1 MFNAENSV
9 TPARPVVNFPADWP
23 KDGPIDLAV
32 HDLPHAS
39 STIEWWYQNCHV
51 KSKEGR
57 TFSLFASFF
66 RLAIGRDE
74 ETGKFKYAHSITWSL
89 TDVDNNAYY
98 PDSVV
103 DQVAPSE
110 GLKMI
115 ERGDDESDKLLQ
127 DAIKEVFEKGN
138 VPLPDRLLQKEAI
151 IGETD
156 LILAYDD
163 NLFIKDEDGTYR
175 LKLYNPAS
183 QVGCEL
189 TFKPQV
195 EPVRHGD
202 NGVVVGTG
210 GEDMFY
216 YFIPSCIVSGRIA
229 LPNEE
234 PLDVEGTGW
243 YDHEFGA
250 ANTSETIEVS
260 IKHDIAWNWISL
272 QLENGYRI
280 SGYDLFDNLN
290 GGKSAGR
297 WAIVVSP
304 TGERFNV
311 QDFSFVPGDTWTSTR
326 TFTTYPVTW
335 TFAIPSM
342 DIEFKIE
349 ASHCAQEFITLI
361 SKPAFWEGRIHA
373 KGRIGRE
380 NVIGTGYIE
389 RSGFNNVEK
398 VEAFFKAVTKQTKK
412 SIHHFLPLEPSDEQF
427 ARLVA
432 SAGNQHYLSGLD
444 KAQFVANVIKPI
456 RDMID
461 RGGKS
466 WRSYGALVCIDAV
479 GGNSDL
485 YSDWLM
491 LPELL
496 HTGSLIIDDVQDRSE
511 IRRGGP
517 SCHILYGEP
526 VAINA
531 GNACYFLG
539 QLLLLDERLSD
550 SVKLKVYELYFEA
563 MRAAHAGQAADIS
576 GPYDIVEEAVI
587 SGNGKNL
594 EDRILATH
602 RLKSA
607 VPPSLLAKIG
617 AMIGGGSNEQ
627 VEALGNFYEALGLA
641 FQIVD
646 DVLNLRGFKNN
657 LKDRGED
664 ITAGKITIPV
674 AKAMS
679 LLNADLRRYLVDTV
693 QSKPTDQTIIADVIE
708 LLEDCG
714 AINASQEEAESLVEA
729 AWEKLDQVIPDSFVK
744 LRLRVFSWVCP
755 AKALL
760 TSLAV
765 YMTDFLGLILPINLL
780 SGDSF
785 REALNS
791 CWDPQKGIGAVRT
804 RHEAK

>member
-1 MFNAENSV
+1 MLNTDAPITNSS
-9 TPARPVVNFPADWP
+9 AREAINFPSDWP
-23 KDGPIDLAV
+23 ADGPIDLSV

-39 STIEWWYQNCHV
+39 STIEWWYQNCHLTNN
-51 KSKEGR
+51 KGR
-57 TFSLFASFF
+57 KFSLFASFF
-66 RLAIGRDE
+66 RLAIGRNE

-89 TDVDNNAYY
+89 TDVDNKKYY

-103 DQVAPSE
+103 DQVAPEE

-127 DAIKEVFEKGN
+127 DAIKEVFKKGN
-138 VPLPDRLLQKEAI
+138 VPLPDRLLKKEAL
-151 IGETD
+151 IGETN
-156 LILAYDD
+156 LILAYDE
-163 NLFIKDEDGTYR
+163 NFFIKDEDGSYR
-175 LKLYNPAS
+175 LKLVNPTN
-183 QVGCEL
+183 GIDCEL
-189 TFKPQV
+189 TFYPQI

-216 YFIPSCIVSGRIA
+216 YFIPSCQVSGRLV
-229 LPNEE
+229 LPDEGSFE
-234 PLDVEGTGW
+234 VEGTGW

-250 ANTSETIEVS
+250 ASTKASIEVH

-272 QLENGYRI
+272 QLDNGYQV

-290 GGKSAGR
+290 EGRSAGR

-304 TGERFNV
+304 EGERFNV
-311 QDFSFVPGDTWTSTR
+311 QDFNFIPGDTWTSTR
-326 TFTTYPVTW
+326 TFTTYPVKW
-335 TFAIPSM
+335 KFEIPSM
-342 DIEFKIE
+342 EIEFDIT
-349 ASHCAQEFITLI
+349 ASHSSQEFITLI

-373 KGRIGRE
+373 TGRFGDTEVR
-380 NVIGTGYIE
+380 GTGFIE

-412 SIHHFLPLEPSDEQF
+412 SIHHFLPLEPNDEQF

-432 SAGNQHYLSGLD
+432 SKKNPHYLSGLD
-444 KAQFVANVIKPI
+444 KHQFTENIIKPI
-456 RDMID
+456 RAMID

-479 GGNSDL
+479 GGDSDL

-517 SCHILYGEP
+517 SCHVMYGEP

-539 QLLLLDERLSD
+539 QLLLLDDRLTD
-550 SVKLKVYELYFEA
+550 DVKLKVYELYFEA

-576 GPYDIVEEAVI
+576 GPYDIVNEAVDAGD
-587 SGNGKNL
+587 GNHLLK
-594 EDRILATH
+594 RIYATH

-607 VPPSLLAKIG
+607 VPPSLLAQIG
-617 AMIGGGSNEQ
+617 AMIGGGSDEQ
-627 VEALGNFYEALGLA
+627 VAALGNFYEALGLA

-646 DVLNLRGFKNN
+646 DVLNLRGFKDN

-664 ITAGKITIPV
+664 IAAGKITIPV

-679 LLNADLRRYLVDTV
+679 LLNAKDRRFVVDTIR
-693 QSKPTDQTIIADVIE
+693 SKPNDQKLIEAVID
-708 LLEDCG
+708 LLERCG
-714 AINASQEEAESLVEA
+714 AITASQQDAETLVEEA
-729 AWEKLDQVIPDSFVK
+729 WQKLDKVIPDSFVK
-744 LRLRVFSWVCP
+744 LRLRVFSWYV
-755 AKALL
+755 L
-760 TSLAV
+760 
-765 YMTDFLGLILPINLL
+765 
-780 SGDSF
+780 
-785 REALNS
+785 
-791 CWDPQKGIGAVRT
+791 Q
-804 RHEAK
+804 RHY